1 MDEQLDEEER
11 NQEYKIKI
19 KKTNLQTQFKSI
31 QLMQKNSNQIKD
43 R

>member
-11 NQEYKIKI
+11 NQEYKIKV

-31 QLMQKNSNQIKD
+31 QLIQKKPNQIKD
-43 R
+43 Q